1 MAEQPFSSRKNIR
14 LPSYDYTQCGGYF
27 VTICTHNRRKIL
39 GQIRRDDPCG
49 RPKTRPSSLGLIAIE
64 ELKNI
69 AEKYGILVDYYAIM
83 PDHIHMVLFF
93 RDSEQNRP
101 LGQFIG
107 AYKSIVSNKWLN
119 VCKSKGIV
127 MGKLWQERY
136 YDHIIRNDA
145 DLDHVRA
152 YIDTNPDRWLM
163 KREAEEYKPG

>member
-83 PDHIHMVLFF
+83 PDHIHFILFF
-93 RDSEQNRP
+93 NDSSQNRP
-101 LGQFIG
+101 LGQIIG

-119 VCKSKGIV
+119 ICKSKGIS

-136 YDHIIRNDA
+136 YDHVIRNDT
-145 DLDHVRA
+145 DLNQVRA
-152 YIDTNPDRWLM
+152 YIDTNPDRWVL
-163 KREAEEYKPG
+163 KHEEV